1 MSLRCPLCVIRAEAG
16 GVVRYSWEECLEFLD
31 SNAGPDNAVS
41 KLPYSLSS
49 DSRSI
54 SLNESAPAG
63 FDIPTPTSSLPGL
76 EL

>member
-1 MSLRCPLCVIRAEAG
+1 VSFGAHYVSSEQKR
-16 GVVRYSWEECLEFLD
+16 VVWFVTRGRSVSSFWTAML
-31 SNAGPDNAVS
+31 GPDNAVS
-41 KLPYSLSS
+41 ELPYSLSS

-63 FDIPTPTSSLPGL
+63 FDTPNPTSSLPGL